1 MESPKTRR
9 GWRRGAVRGTLVAVR
24 LQPPELALLDAW
36 RATEPDEP
44 TRPEAIR
51 RLLSIAL
58 TWRAPAKGTAVE
70 RTG

>member
-1 MESPKTRR
+1 M
-9 GWRRGAVRGTLVAVR
+9 AVR
-24 LQPPELALLDAW
+24 LQPPELTLLDAW

-58 TWRAPAKGTAVE
+58 IWRAPAKGKAVE